1 MSIAGG
7 TLSKVIPRHTRS
19 VRFKWCKRDFMA
31 FGEFKAART
40 RMKLPILQGGKC
52 YWCHSSF
59 ADEDMM
65 ALAGPEKGANKL
77 LCQKCAGQFTE
88 TQETGGK

>member
-7 TLSKVIPRHTRS
+7 SLSKVIPRHTHT
-19 VRFKWCKRDFMA
+19 VRFKWCKRDFMV

-40 RMKLPILQGGKC
+40 RQKLPILQGGKC
-52 YWCHSSF
+52 FWCHRPFGDS
-59 ADEDMM
+59 DMM

-77 LCQKCAGQFTE
+77 LCQICAEQLQV
-88 TQETGGK
+88 TQEPKP